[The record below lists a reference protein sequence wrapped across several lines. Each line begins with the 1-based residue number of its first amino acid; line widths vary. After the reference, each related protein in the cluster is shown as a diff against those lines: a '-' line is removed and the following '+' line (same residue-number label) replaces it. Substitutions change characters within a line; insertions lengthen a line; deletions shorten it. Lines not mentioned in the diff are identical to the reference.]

1 MPTTLKPQLT
11 ELAEKI
17 QSLRADL
24 EEILIGAQPL
34 LHRHC
39 ELLESYADVSEEFFV
54 DLCEKDGYL
63 AFADALARLRNVAGE
78 LDARAFVGR
87 HTTSSDLLR
96 RPLLAS

>member
-1 MPTTLKPQLT
+1 M
-11 ELAEKI
+11 
-17 QSLRADL
+17 
-24 EEILIGAQPL
+24 
-34 LHRHC
+34 
-39 ELLESYADVSEEFFV
+39 SEEFFV